1 MGVLRF
7 PLTLTLS
14 PMGEREMEWNTL
26 RVISDQFRGRAAF
39 PWS

>member
-14 PMGEREMEWNTL
+14 PVEEREMQWNTL
-26 RVISDQFRGRAAF
+26 RVISDQR
-39 PWS
+39 